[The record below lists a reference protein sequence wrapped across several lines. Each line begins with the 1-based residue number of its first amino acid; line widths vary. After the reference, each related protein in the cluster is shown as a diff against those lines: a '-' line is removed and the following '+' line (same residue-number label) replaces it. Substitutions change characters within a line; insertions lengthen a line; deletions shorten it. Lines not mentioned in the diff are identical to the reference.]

1 MNGQS
6 KKLIAFFNTLSVDSQ
21 QSVLDFAEFLSQRDC
36 AQRPSVPDEP
46 DQKQQAVYQPRP
58 KNENIINAIKRMR
71 ATYFM
76 LNTDELL
83 NSTSALMTQHIVHGR
98 AADEVIDELEALFES
113 HYQKYLQS

>member
-1 MNGQS
+1 VNEQS
-6 KKLIAFFNTLSVDSQ
+6 KKLIAIFDTLSTDSQ
-21 QSVLDFAEFLSQRDC
+21 QSVLDYAEFLSQRDC
-36 AQRPSVPDEP
+36 AIQSSVPDEP
-46 DQKQQAVYQPRP
+46 DQKQQPVHKPRP
-58 KNENIINAIKRMR
+58 ENENIINAIKRMR